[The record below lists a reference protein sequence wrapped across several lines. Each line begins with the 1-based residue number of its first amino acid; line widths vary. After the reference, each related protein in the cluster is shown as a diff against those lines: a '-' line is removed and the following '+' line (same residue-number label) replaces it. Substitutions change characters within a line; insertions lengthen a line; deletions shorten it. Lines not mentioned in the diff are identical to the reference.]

1 MKAIHTEVCW
11 FWLVWL
17 VLVFNQLWESM
28 LHGLMVIFILLH
40 VDCNSWN
47 DSHQEGCAWKGTMT
61 MWKWCSQAQMI
72 IILLCPKPVVH
83 LASHLTLYRRLPRTQ
98 EHECGCGT
106 HAVKMDQT
114 ALQNL
119 VVDVLMTLCCT
130 SQLDLCTRGVISEG
144 GMEWLARTS
153 IALLSLLKSGCVSYV
168 NATSDTSALN

>member
-1 MKAIHTEVCW
+1 
-11 FWLVWL
+11 
-17 VLVFNQLWESM
+17 
-28 LHGLMVIFILLH
+28 
-40 VDCNSWN
+40 
-47 DSHQEGCAWKGTMT
+47 

-72 IILLCPKPVVH
+72 IILLCPKAVVH
-83 LASHLTLYRRLPRTQ
+83 LASHLTLYRWLPRTQ
-98 EHECGCGT
+98 ERECGCGT